1 MKQNTFVLKG
11 DLCYS
16 AAPNRLETM
25 PGGFW
30 VVEDGRSAGVFRALP
45 ERYQS
50 LPLLDWTG
58 KLVIPGLVDLHLHA
72 PQYAL
77 RGLGMDL
84 ELLEWL
90 EQQVFPEESR
100 YQDLEYA
107 RAAYTIFAQD
117 LRRSPTTR
125 ACIFATAH
133 TQATRLLMDCMEE
146 TGLVSYV
153 GRVNM
158 DRNCPDGLRERDA
171 QTAAQD
177 TLAWLDDTT
186 GRYQHVRPILTPRF
200 LPTCSDELLRQLAGI
215 QRDRQLPLQS
225 HLSENLG
232 EAAWV
237 KELCPS
243 TPFYGAAYDAFGLF
257 GTNGPVIMAHCVL
270 SSPEEMALLK
280 ERGVWVA
287 HCPQSNANLSSGI
300 APVRR
305 YLELGLNLGLGS
317 DIAGGSSPSIF
328 RAMAD
333 AIQVSKLR
341 WRIQDDTLAPLTMEE
356 AFWLGTAGGGSF
368 FGQVGSFAAGWE
380 ADALVL
386 DDSRLKSPKPL
397 TLPER
402 LERMIYLG
410 EEGDLA
416 AKYVQGR
423 LVWTRT
429 A

>member
-90 EQQVFPEESR
+90 EQQVFQEESR

-186 GRYQHVRPILTPRF
+186 GRY
-200 LPTCSDELLRQLAGI
+200 
-215 QRDRQLPLQS
+215 
-225 HLSENLG
+225 
-232 EAAWV
+232 
-237 KELCPS
+237 
-243 TPFYGAAYDAFGLF
+243 
-257 GTNGPVIMAHCVL
+257 
-270 SSPEEMALLK
+270 
-280 ERGVWVA
+280 
-287 HCPQSNANLSSGI
+287 
-300 APVRR
+300 
-305 YLELGLNLGLGS
+305 
-317 DIAGGSSPSIF
+317 
-328 RAMAD
+328 
-333 AIQVSKLR
+333 
-341 WRIQDDTLAPLTMEE
+341 
-356 AFWLGTAGGGSF
+356 
-368 FGQVGSFAAGWE
+368 
-380 ADALVL
+380 
-386 DDSRLKSPKPL
+386 
-397 TLPER
+397 
-402 LERMIYLG
+402 
-410 EEGDLA
+410 
-416 AKYVQGR
+416 
-423 LVWTRT
+423 
-429 A
+429 